1 MAAITSCSDFGAPQ
15 NKVWHLKFNMLP
27 NKFPI
32 SHPKLVPL
40 AVFCIS
46 FIWDSISLDDQT
58 MDITLTSHFYPP
70 NIHSISIFFKNS
82 LKSDHRWLSLLLAL
96 NQNNDPFC
104 LLQPSKLTGLL
115 ISSSIPIQLFSNT
128 ARIIPLKQR
137 TEEHIIPVFKTMQFP
152 SHLILT

>member
-1 MAAITSCSDFGAPQ
+1 MVAITICSDFGAPQ
-15 NKVWHLKFNMLP
+15 NKVWHLKFNMFP

-40 AVFCIS
+40 SVFCIS

-70 NIHSISIFFKNS
+70 NIHSINIFFKNS
-82 LKSDHRWLSLLLAL
+82 LKSDHLLLSPLLAL
-96 NQNNDPFC
+96 NLNNDPFC
-104 LLQPSKLTGLL
+104 LQQPSKLIGLL
-115 ISSSIPIQLFSNT
+115 VSSSIPIRLFSNT

-137 TEEHIIPVFKTMQFP
+137 AEEHIIPVFKTM
-152 SHLILT
+152 